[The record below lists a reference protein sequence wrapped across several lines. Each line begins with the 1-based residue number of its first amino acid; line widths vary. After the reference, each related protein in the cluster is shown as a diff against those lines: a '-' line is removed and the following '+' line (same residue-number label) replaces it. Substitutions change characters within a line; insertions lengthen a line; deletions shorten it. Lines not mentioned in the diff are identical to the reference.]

1 MKKTMMMMVM
11 NMKVAVVF
19 DTMTIGLQ
27 SAIMSE
33 GQFTLTDDTRTAP
46 TSATSTSLS
55 CLLQHSYLLQAA
67 ATPIC
72 TLQSK
77 PLTKFCSMYHFHP
90 DHPCH
95 QGAKVLGGVVTS
107 IHSLRAPPFEPT
119 SQARDVPLYQISPN
133 ISSHN
138 FTWRCLD

>member
-1 MKKTMMMMVM
+1 MVHLANGDDVGHYFFVKPTIMMIMRMMMMKRMMMMMMM
-11 NMKVAVVF
+11 NMKVAAAF

-46 TSATSTSLS
+46 TSSTSTSLS

-77 PLTKFCSMYHFHP
+77 SLTKFCSIK
-90 DHPCH
+90 
-95 QGAKVLGGVVTS
+95 GAKALGGVVS
-107 IHSLRAPPFEPT
+107 PIRPACLPFEQT
-119 SQARDVPLYQISPN
+119 SQARDVP
-133 ISSHN
+133 
-138 FTWRCLD
+138 